1 MTLSRNL
8 RLSLFGGLYFTQGV
22 TLSFILTFN
31 ILYLGEAGYGPGEVG
46 FLQALLLVPFILKIF
61 LGILSD
67 SVNLFGLG
75 HRKPYILI
83 GLLGQ
88 TALIYLVPS
97 ISVAEG
103 LGAYAVTL
111 LLAATGMAL
120 HDTCTDGLALDTTPE
135 EERGLIQGVMTG
147 ARAAGILVV
156 LLVGGWIVT
165 NLGWSW
171 YFYILAL
178 LLLLPVP
185 LVLLV
190 REDPSQTQR
199 RPFRWSAFKALG
211 QGTVLLVAALGVLYA
226 FTLDGV
232 LTFLSDYLRQTMHV
246 SIGNIGVLVALSMV
260 GRIVGAASNTW
271 VTDRIGHRQSL
282 FVAIALASLACV
294 GLALGGN
301 PGLVALFGFVFGM
314 AYGYYASVYGVVAM
328 DFSDPHISAS
338 MFAIFMMFVNIGTAG
353 GQSVGGLLTERLGFT
368 GMVLVMGA
376 VNLINVPIVIGI
388 FRRSQRQAESPAL
401 APQFV
406 EVRDDPSGSPQDPR
420 ARS

>member
-8 RLSLFGGLYFTQGV
+8 RLLLFGGLYFTQGV

-97 ISVAEG
+97 ISVADG
-103 LGAYAVTL
+103 LGTYTAAL
-111 LLAATGMAL
+111 LLAATCMAL
-120 HDTCTDGLALDTTPE
+120 YDTCTDGLAVDTTPE
-135 EERGLIQGVMTG
+135 EERGLVQGVMTA
-147 ARAAGILVV
+147 ARAAGILIV

-165 NLGWSW
+165 TLGWSW

-185 LVLLV
+185 LVLML
-190 REDPSQTQR
+190 REDPSQTR
-199 RPFRWSAFKALG
+199 RRTFQWSAFKALG
-211 QGTVLLVAALGVLYA
+211 QGTVLLVAALGILYA

-232 LTFLSDYLRQTMHV
+232 LTFLSDYLRQTLQI
-246 SIGNIGVLVALSMV
+246 SIGNIGMLVALSMV

-271 VTDRIGHRQSL
+271 VTDKIGHRQSL
-282 FVAIALASLACV
+282 FVAIALASLACA
-294 GLALGGN
+294 GLALGGSAS
-301 PGLVALFGFVFGM
+301 LEALFGFVF
-314 AYGYYASVYGVVAM
+314 AVA
-328 DFSDPHISAS
+328 
-338 MFAIFMMFVNIGTAG
+338 
-353 GQSVGGLLTERLGFT
+353 
-368 GMVLVMGA
+368 
-376 VNLINVPIVIGI
+376 
-388 FRRSQRQAESPAL
+388 
-401 APQFV
+401 
-406 EVRDDPSGSPQDPR
+406 
-420 ARS
+420 

>member
-1 MTLSRNL
+1 MQSRNL

-31 ILYLGEAGYGPGEVG
+31 ILYLGEAGYGPGDVG
-46 FLQALLLVPFILKIF
+46 LLQGLLLVPFILKIF

-67 SVNLFGLG
+67 GVNFFGLG

-97 ISVAEG
+97 ISVATG
-103 LGAYAVTL
+103 LGVYSIVL
-111 LLAATGMAL
+111 LLAATCMAL
-120 HDTCTDGLALDTTPE
+120 YDTATDGLALDSTPQ
-135 EERGLIQGVMTG
+135 EERGLVQGVMTA

-165 NLGWSW
+165 NLGWQW

-185 LVLLV
+185 LVFLA
-190 REDPSQTQR
+190 REDPSQTRR
-199 RPFRWSAFKALG
+199 RPFQWSAFKALG
-211 QGTVLLVAALGVLYA
+211 QGTILLVAALGILYA

-246 SIGNIGVLVALSMV
+246 AIGNIGVLVALSMV

-282 FVAIALASLACV
+282 FVAIGLASLACV
-294 GLALGGN
+294 GLAIAGS
-301 PGLVALFGFVFGM
+301 PALVALFGFTFGV
-314 AYGYYASVYGVVAM
+314 AYGYYAAVYGVVAM
-328 DFSDPHISAS
+328 DFSDPHIAAS

-353 GQSVGGLLTERLGFT
+353 GQSVGGMLTERLGFT

-376 VNLINVPIVIGI
+376 INLINVPIVIGI
-388 FRRSQRQAESPAL
+388 FRRPREVAEASPVQ
-401 APQFV
+401 P
-406 EVRDDPSGSPQDPR
+406 
-420 ARS
+420 

>member
-1 MTLSRNL
+1 MTLSRSL

-31 ILYLGEAGYGPGEVG
+31 ILYLGEAGYGPGDVG
-46 FLQALLLVPFILKIF
+46 MLQGLLLVPFILKIF
-61 LGILSD
+61 LGVLSD
-67 SVNLFGLG
+67 GVNFFGLG

-88 TALIYLVPS
+88 TALIYLIPS
-97 ISVAEG
+97 IPVADG
-103 LGAYAVTL
+103 LGLYTIVL
-111 LLAATGMAL
+111 LLAATCMAL
-120 HDTCTDGLALDTTPE
+120 YDTCTDGLALDSTPE
-135 EERGLIQGVMTG
+135 EERGLVQGVMTA
-147 ARAAGILVV
+147 ARAAGILVI

-178 LLLLPVP
+178 LLLVPVP
-185 LVLLV
+185 LVLKV
-190 REDPSQTQR
+190 REDASMTR
-199 RPFRWSAFKALG
+199 RRQFQWSAFKTLG
-211 QGTVLLVAALGVLYA
+211 KGTILLVAVLGVTYA

-246 SIGNIGVLVALSMV
+246 SIGNIGLLVALSMV

-271 VTDRIGHRQSL
+271 VTDQIGHRQSL

-294 GLALGGN
+294 GLALGGS
-301 PGLVALFGFVFGM
+301 PILVALFGFVFGM
-314 AYGYYASVYGVVAM
+314 AYGYYAAVYGVVAM

-353 GQSVGGLLTERLGFT
+353 GQSVGGMLTERLGFT

-376 VNLINVPIVIGI
+376 INLINIPIVIGI
-388 FRRSQRQAESPAL
+388 FGRSRHTEETPL
-401 APQFV
+401 P
-406 EVRDDPSGSPQDPR
+406 RPQDV
-420 ARS
+420 

>member
-8 RLSLFGGLYFTQGV
+8 RLWLFGGLYFTQGV

-31 ILYLGEAGYGPGEVG
+31 ILYLGEFGYGPGQVG
-46 FLQALLLVPFILKIF
+46 LLQGLLLVPFILKIF

-97 ISVAEG
+97 ISVADG
-103 LGAYAVTL
+103 LGLYSLVL
-111 LLAATGMAL
+111 LLAATCMAL
-120 HDTCTDGLALDTTPE
+120 YDTCTDGLALDTTPE
-135 EERGLIQGVMTG
+135 EERGLVQGVMTA

-156 LLVGGWIVT
+156 LLVGGWIVA

-190 REDPSQTQR
+190 REDPTQTQR
-199 RPFRWSAFKALG
+199 RKFQWSAFKTLG
-211 QGTVLLVAALGVLYA
+211 QRTVLLVAALGILYA

-232 LTFLSDYLRQTMHV
+232 LTFLSDYLRQTLQI
-246 SIGNIGVLVALSMV
+246 SIGNVGMLVALSMV
-260 GRIVGAASNTW
+260 GRIVGAVSNTW

-282 FVAIALASLACV
+282 FVAIALASLACA
-294 GLALGGN
+294 GLALGGSA
-301 PGLVALFGFVFGM
+301 GLVALFGFLFGV

-353 GQSVGGLLTERLGFT
+353 GQSVGGMLTERLGFS

-376 VNLINVPIVIGI
+376 INLINIPIVIGI
-388 FRRSQRQAESPAL
+388 FRRTQRLEEA
-401 APQFV
+401 
-406 EVRDDPSGSPQDPR
+406 
-420 ARS
+420 